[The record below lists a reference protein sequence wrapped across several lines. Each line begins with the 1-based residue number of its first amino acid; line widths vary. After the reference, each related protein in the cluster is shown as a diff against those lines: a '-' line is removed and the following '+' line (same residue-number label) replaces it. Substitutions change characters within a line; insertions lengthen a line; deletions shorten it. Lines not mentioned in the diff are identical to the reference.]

1 MDQIQHHIQHAVSLV
16 RQLPI
21 SQHLELFYKRSSR
34 NELIFLGGATLL
46 TLYNFAAYIKASR
59 QKLNLPPT
67 VGYNLPIVGHSLYML
82 ANPHKFIDWCN
93 DKYGEVYDLNL
104 FGKTVTV
111 ASGRSAE
118 EVLKAD
124 ADKLSLEHG
133 ILIDL
138 LHLNYFLD
146 ATTMEIGFLANPT
159 AAKLSIPPQRMP
171 TYVPGLQEGLD
182 RALVDLVKGKETY
195 LVEKPSVFFQN
206 FVAYMSV
213 PTLVGEE
220 FKMNPHVIKSFAEF
234 TNDITGNIG
243 IFMAVPKSLHRYV
256 IPYISKVQEHTK
268 VMNDYILPTVKA
280 YRANPQQFDQKHG
293 PNFLQGLA
301 DYIKPDG
308 TTYTDREVA
317 NSVLLIAFASV
328 HTTSMNMSF
337 ALYWLLARPDLL
349 KQFLDE
355 IDRVLPG
362 DTPVTFE
369 ALKEMTFLE
378 NFMRE
383 SFRQSADKLANGKKA
398 MVDYTF
404 ANGYQIPKGR
414 VVESTARGLNMG
426 TNLNRSKIEEM
437 DPTQSFGKPS
447 TAPARDFVTFGLGK
461 HLCPGRFF
469 AVLEIK
475 MSLIQ
480 LFREFDIKVAS
491 GRQPIPVNNLAGKV
505 SVNSEEPLIFT
516 KKYRM

>member
-1 MDQIQHHIQHAVSLV
+1 MDQIQNHIQHAVSLV

-21 SQHLELFYKRSSR
+21 SQSLEIFYNRSSR
-34 NELIFLGGATLL
+34 NELIVLGGATFL
-46 TLYNFAAYIKASR
+46 TLYNLATYIKASR

-82 ANPHKFIDWCN
+82 RNSNKFLDWCN
-93 DKYGEVYDLNL
+93 EKYGEVYDLNL

-111 ASGRSAE
+111 TSGKSAE

-124 ADKLSLEHG
+124 SDKLSLEHG

-146 ATTMEIGFLANPT
+146 KTTMEIGFQANP
-159 AAKLSIPPQRMP
+159 AVAKLAVPPQRMP
-171 TYVPGLQEGLD
+171 TYVPGVQEGLD
-182 RALVDLVKGKETY
+182 RALVDLIKGQETF
-195 LVEKPSVFFQN
+195 LVEKPSTFFQN

-213 PTLVGEE
+213 PTLIGEE

-234 TNDITGNIG
+234 TNDITSNIG
-243 IFMAVPKSLHRYV
+243 IFMAVPKSLHRFI
-256 IPYISKVQEHTK
+256 IPYISTIEEHTK
-268 VMNDYILPTVKA
+268 VMDEYIIPVVKA
-280 YRANPQQFDQKHG
+280 YRANPEQFEQKHG

-301 DYIKPDG
+301 GFVKPDG
-308 TTYTDREVA
+308 TFYSDREVA
-317 NSVLLIAFASV
+317 NSVLLVAFASV

-337 ALYWLLARPDLL
+337 ALYWLLARPDLK

-362 DTPVTFE
+362 DTPLTFD

-398 MVDYTF
+398 LVDYTF
-404 ANGYQIPKGR
+404 ANGYQVPKGKWI
-414 VVESTARGLNMG
+414 V
-426 TNLNRSKIEEM
+426 
-437 DPTQSFGKPS
+437 
-447 TAPARDFVTFGLGK
+447 
-461 HLCPGRFF
+461 CFF
-469 AVLEIK
+469 C
-475 MSLIQ
+475 
-480 LFREFDIKVAS
+480 
-491 GRQPIPVNNLAGKV
+491 
-505 SVNSEEPLIFT
+505 
-516 KKYRM
+516 